1 MSSLYCGLMP
11 TPIAATPPIRFAEFE
26 LDLQAEEIR
35 RGGDTI
41 KLTPQQYQVLVL
53 LASRPG
59 ELVTR
64 DELRRHLWGDDSY
77 VDFDAGLNFSVAQL
91 RLALGDSATAP
102 RFIQTAP
109 RRGYR
114 FIAATVAPAPAS
126 PPLDGAVPAAQ
137 VRAGWR
143 LLAAAMGGAV
153 TGGLLVA
160 GLTRPIEPGAP
171 APSAVAA
178 YERARSSLET
188 SDPSEL
194 RDRML
199 LFQRA
204 VAEHPRYADAF
215 AGMAIAHTLAG
226 SVRLAP
232 PDDAFAR
239 ARAAAQAALAE
250 DPDNADALAALGF
263 EALHGRWA
271 WDESERHL
279 QRALRRSR
287 THQFALTTLSRVRS
301 ARGRHAEAIALATR
315 ALEAAPASTHARLSL
330 AWSHLYAG
338 DAGRAADTCEGAA
351 PIGPQASLQVADCLV
366 YAYELLGDATAAAA
380 AARRLEVWDAAA
392 ANRPQR
398 SDALALVLARL
409 HGSDAVI
416 AWLRHAVGRHASI
429 APLLEVH
436 PALAELRA
444 DPRFVTLAMQVGI
457 RDGRR

>member
-1 MSSLYCGLMP
+1 MP
-11 TPIAATPPIRFAEFE
+11 TPATAKPTVQFADCE
-26 LDLQAEEIR
+26 LDFQSGEVR
-35 RGGDTI
+35 RGGEAL
-41 KLTPQQYQVLVL
+41 KLAPQQYQVLAL

-77 VDFDAGLNFSVAQL
+77 VDFDAGLNFCIAQL
-91 RLALGDSATAP
+91 RLALGDSAAAP

-114 FIAATVAPAPAS
+114 FIAAVVPPAQVTM
-126 PPLDGAVPAAQ
+126 AVPS
-137 VRAGWR
+137 RAGWR
-143 LLAAAMGGAV
+143 LLAAGIAGAV

-160 GLTRPIEPGAP
+160 GLTRPIEAGAP

-178 YERARSSLET
+178 YERARRSLET

-226 SVRLAP
+226 SIRFAP
-232 PDDAFAR
+232 PDDAYAR

-250 DPDNADALAALGF
+250 DADNADAHAALGF

-271 WDESERHL
+271 WDESEDHL
-279 QRALRRSR
+279 QRALRRAP
-287 THQFALTTLSRVRS
+287 THEFALTTLSRLRS
-301 ARGRHAEAIALATR
+301 ARSRHAEAIALATR
-315 ALEAAPASTHARLSL
+315 ALDAAPASTHARLAL

-338 DAGRAADTCEGAA
+338 DGRRAAGTCEGAA
-351 PIGPQASLQVADCLV
+351 PSGPQASLQVADCLV
-366 YAYELLGDATAAAA
+366 YAYEIVGDAAGAAA
-380 AARRLEVWDAAA
+380 AARRLEVWDATG
-392 ANRPQR
+392 ANRRGPR
-398 SDALALVLARL
+398 SEPMALVLARL
-409 HGSDAVI
+409 HGNDALI

-436 PALAELRA
+436 PALATLRA
-444 DPRFVTLAMQVGI
+444 DPRFQALVMQIGI
-457 RDGRR
+457 REGRR